1 VQEAAKYPMLPLVLE
16 SSAAGDILVSNHHE
30 WMPFEGGEL
39 DDLLNICLSTVIKQ
53 KKALE
58 DDTV

>member
-1 VQEAAKYPMLPLVLE
+1 
-16 SSAAGDILVSNHHE
+16 
-30 WMPFEGGEL
+30 MPFEGGEL